1 MLLKSASIHYNVLN
15 SSNARYCGTIEIDN
29 NEYERWILQNEEV
42 FGKVYNDVFTVKNIK
57 ENNIDN
63 FLNGCKYLNILG
75 DVHQF

>member
-42 FGKVYNDVFTVKNIK
+42 LGKVYP
-57 ENNIDN
+57 
-63 FLNGCKYLNILG
+63 
-75 DVHQF
+75 